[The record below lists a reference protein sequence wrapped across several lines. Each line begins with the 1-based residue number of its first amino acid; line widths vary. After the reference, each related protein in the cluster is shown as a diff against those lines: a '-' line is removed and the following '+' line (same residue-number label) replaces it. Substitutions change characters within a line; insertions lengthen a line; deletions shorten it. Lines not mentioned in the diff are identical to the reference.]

1 MSKAILKK
9 ISLQHDMISNNV
21 QVILKMMMQF
31 IWNMI
36 QLWKLTVN
44 YHFLDRL
51 ELHDWL
57 G

>member
-31 IWNMI
+31 I
-36 QLWKLTVN
+36 
-44 YHFLDRL
+44 
-51 ELHDWL
+51 
-57 G
+57 